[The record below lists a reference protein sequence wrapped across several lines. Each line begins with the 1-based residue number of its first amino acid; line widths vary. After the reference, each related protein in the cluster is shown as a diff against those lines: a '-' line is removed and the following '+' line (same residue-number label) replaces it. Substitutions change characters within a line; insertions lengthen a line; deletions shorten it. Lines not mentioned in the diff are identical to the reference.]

1 MLLILIFVF
10 IVDVIAVLLTGDFG
24 IVENTDITLLIF
36 LFDFGAGEPTYF
48 LRCCGV
54 ANRPVGVV
62 GVEIDNFDLL
72 HFGVVRIVGVV
83 AIDLLLLFEI
93 GLYIDLVG
101 GVHVVA
107 IDNFDLLHFGVVRIV
122 GVVAIDL
129 LLLLLFLLMLLF
141 EIGLYI
147 DLVGGVHMGA
157 VHVVVIDICLVIAE
171 SASLFFFLDK
181 FRVVAAAAA
190 ADAAA
195 NILGSCCP
203 GGI

>member
-1 MLLILIFVF
+1 MLF
-10 IVDVIAVLLTGDFG
+10 
-24 IVENTDITLLIF
+24 
-36 LFDFGAGEPTYF
+36 
-48 LRCCGV
+48 
-54 ANRPVGVV
+54 
-62 GVEIDNFDLL
+62 
-72 HFGVVRIVGVV
+72 
-83 AIDLLLLFEI
+83 LLLLFEI

-129 LLLLLFLLMLLF
+129 LLLLF
-141 EIGLYI
+141 EIGLHI
-147 DLVGGVHMGA
+147 DLVGGVHVGA

-203 GGI
+203 GGILVGLFHTL